1 MRKAV
6 VLPAVSVA
14 GGIFGLA
21 VRQFQLNTAFE
32 PGTGLPI
39 ADQPATYAM
48 WAVVAVTVLAIVG
61 LCMGKHRT
69 FEKCYTSAFRT
80 TSMIQLSGAMAGA
93 VLLLAAGFFNVE
105 AFVSAPVDP
114 FTQIRSVSIVRPIL
128 GVVCLAAAAGV
139 WFTVQKMKGGQ
150 QVKSVWV
157 LLPGLV
163 GCLWVMANYQSW
175 AQDPVI
181 EQYVFSLLAVMLS
194 MVGCYFLAGFAF
206 GKGQVKGALIACLLG
221 ASFCIVALGDG
232 LPMYD
237 VALYV
242 AMIFYLL
249 SMAST
254 LLTNDA
260 KPEPPEGL
268 PSCGGSCQG
277 CPGCGPVPE
286 PENDNESK

>member
-1 MRKAV
+1 MRKAF

-14 GGIFGLA
+14 GGILGLV

-32 PGTGLPI
+32 PGAGLPI
-39 ADQPATYAM
+39 AGQPSTYVM
-48 WAVVAVTVLAIVG
+48 WAVVAITILAIIG

-80 TSMIQLSGAMAGA
+80 TSMVQLSGVMAGA
-93 VLLLAAGFFNVE
+93 VLLLAAGFFNVA
-105 AFVSAPVDP
+105 AFVSAPVDS
-114 FTQIRSVSIVRPIL
+114 FTHIRSVSIVRPIL
-128 GVVCLAAAAGV
+128 GVACLAAAAGV
-139 WFTVQKMKGGQ
+139 WFTVQKMKSGQ

-181 EQYVFSLLAVMLS
+181 ERYVFSLLAVMLS
-194 MVGCYFLAGFAF
+194 MVGCYFLSGFAF

-221 ASFCIVALGDG
+221 ASFCIMVLGDG
-232 LPMYD
+232 LPMCD
-237 VALYV
+237 VALLM

-260 KPEPPEGL
+260 KPEPPEDL
-268 PSCGGSCQG
+268 PACGGSCQG
-277 CPGCGPVPE
+277 CTGCGPAPE
-286 PENDNESK
+286 KES

>member
-14 GGIFGLA
+14 GGILGLA

-39 ADQPATYAM
+39 AGQPATYAM
-48 WAVVAVTVLAIVG
+48 WAVAVVTALVFIG
-61 LCMGKHRT
+61 LSLGKHRT

-80 TSMIQLSGAMAGA
+80 TSMIQLSGVMAGA

-105 AFVSAPVDP
+105 AFVSAPVDL
-114 FTQIRSVSIVRPIL
+114 FTGVRTVSIVRPIL
-128 GVVCLAAAAGV
+128 GVACLAAAAGV
-139 WFTVQKMKGGQ
+139 WFTVQKMKSGQ
-150 QVKSVWV
+150 QVKSVCV

-175 AQDPVI
+175 AQDPVM

-194 MVGCYFLAGFAF
+194 MVACYFLPGFAF
-206 GKGQVKGALIACLLG
+206 GKGQVKGTLITCLLG
-221 ASFCIVALGDG
+221 ASFCIMVLGDG
-232 LPMYD
+232 LPMCD
-237 VALYV
+237 VALLM

-249 SMAST
+249 SMASI

-260 KPEPPEGL
+260 KPQPPEGL
-268 PSCGGSCQG
+268 PTCGGSCQG
-277 CPGCGPVPE
+277 CAGCGPAPE
-286 PENDNESK
+286 KNDP